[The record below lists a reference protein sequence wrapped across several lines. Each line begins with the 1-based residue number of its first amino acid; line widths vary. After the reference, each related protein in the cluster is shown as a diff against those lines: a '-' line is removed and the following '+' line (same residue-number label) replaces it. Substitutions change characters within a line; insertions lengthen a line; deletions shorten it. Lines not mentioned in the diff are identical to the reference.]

1 MGLDSGK
8 AFLLPTDFDKGQYCY
23 TNNNPAMMRLYS
35 LCDQAYSPLYLMDHV
50 LAQLKGEISEE
61 NVLTV
66 QSIVSR
72 LLTLRN

>member
-1 MGLDSGK
+1 
-8 AFLLPTDFDKGQYCY
+8 
-23 TNNNPAMMRLYS
+23 MMRLYS